1 MAGPP
6 KKPAAAPVRG
16 RPLTSTPAR
25 PGGGPTP
32 TPGNRDGR
40 TVSLEAGRA
49 LQRTLDAAPSAAVAV
64 KAESAS
70 RTTADAAM
78 AAAAK
83 TELTIAALP
92 ITPDLV
98 ARRLQEL
105 RKLISMTESRLGKPV
120 EVNDEVE
127 VDLLGYIDGK
137 VFVAQRGAWLE
148 LRTNPFLP
156 GLFESLVGL
165 TPPESAVL
173 QLRLPEHYPVVE
185 QRGKVAAFAVTM
197 RAARRRVLPDVNDPI
212 FIQLTGRKVKT
223 RPELERILADELA
236 EERGRL
242 CVDEAKAALLR
253 QLYIQVGITDA
264 VPEELVEEELR
275 KRWKAHIGDA
285 MALQGVS
292 VDDQKKSLLEFS
304 TPVLRAESRRAVWE
318 QRCLEAI
325 ADAFGLEATDEEVH
339 KMITE
344 LAPDIR
350 RGDVESVLYQHSA
363 LSKEIVKNLRLHR
376 ALLLLLGKAK
386 INFDGTPR
394 ANDRVILA
402 PLPVSGGSGSGSSA
416 GSGGTRPT
424 GEMTAARGLKRPV
437 KS

>member
-6 KKPAAAPVRG
+6 KKPAAPVRG
-16 RPLTSTPAR
+16 RPLTSIPAR
-25 PGGGPTP
+25 PAGGGPAAA
-32 TPGNRDGR
+32 NRESR

-49 LQRTLDAAPSAAVAV
+49 LQRSLDAAPSAAVAV
-64 KAESAS
+64 RAESAS
-70 RTTADAAM
+70 RATADAAL
-78 AAAAK
+78 AAAA
-83 TELTIAALP
+83 TTTLTIAALP

-105 RKLISMTESRLGKPV
+105 RKLISMTESRLGKTV
-120 EVNDEVE
+120 EADDEVE

-137 VFVAQRGAWLE
+137 VFIAQRGAWLE

-173 QLRLPEHYPVVE
+173 QLRLPDHYPVVE

-223 RPELERILADELA
+223 RAELERTLNDELA
-236 EERGRL
+236 EERSRL

-253 QLYIQVGITDA
+253 ELYIKVGIADV

-292 VDDQKKSLLEFS
+292 VDDQKRSLSEFS
-304 TPVLRAESRRAVWE
+304 TPVLRGESWRAVWE

-325 ADAFGLEATDEEVH
+325 ADAFGIEATDAEVH
-339 KMITE
+339 KMIAA

-376 ALLLLLGKAK
+376 ALLLLLAKATVH
-386 INFDGTPR
+386 FDGTPR

-402 PLPVSGGSGSGSSA
+402 PLPVYGSGSSA
-416 GSGGTRPT
+416 GSGGTRPA
-424 GEMTAARGLKRPV
+424 GETTAARGLKRPA
-437 KS
+437 KT

>member
-1 MAGPP
+1 MSGPP

-16 RPLTSTPAR
+16 RPLTSTPAAR
-25 PGGGPTP
+25 GGPP
-32 TPGNRDGR
+32 PPANRDAR

-49 LQRTLDAAPSAAVAV
+49 LQRTLDTAPSAVAAV
-64 KAESAS
+64 KSS
-70 RTTADAAM
+70 TVNRKTADLAL
-78 AAAAK
+78 AAADGLQ
-83 TELTIAALP
+83 LTIAALP
-92 ITPDLV
+92 IGADLV
-98 ARRLQEL
+98 ARRLEEL
-105 RKLISMTESRLGKPV
+105 RKLISMTESRLGQRV
-120 EVNDEVE
+120 ELNDEVE
-127 VDLLGYIDGK
+127 VDILGYIDGK
-137 VFVAQRGAWLE
+137 IFMAQRGAWLE

-173 QLRLPEHYPVVE
+173 QLKLPEHYPVVE

-223 RPELERILADELA
+223 RAELERVLADELA

-253 QLYIQVGITDA
+253 QLYIKVGIDDA
-264 VPEELVEEELR
+264 VPDELVDEELR
-275 KRWKAHIGDA
+275 RRWKTHIGDA
-285 MALQGVS
+285 MALQGVT
-292 VDDQKKSLLEFS
+292 VEEQKKSLAEFS
-304 TPVLRAESRRAVWE
+304 TSVLRAESRRTVWE
-318 QRCLEAI
+318 QRCLESI
-325 ADAFGLEATDEEVH
+325 ADAFAIEATDAEVH

-376 ALLLLLGKAK
+376 ALLMLLAKAK
-386 INFDGTPR
+386 IEF
-394 ANDRVILA
+394 
-402 PLPVSGGSGSGSSA
+402 
-416 GSGGTRPT
+416 
-424 GEMTAARGLKRPV
+424 TA
-437 KS
+437 

>member
-6 KKPAAAPVRG
+6 KKPVAAAVRG

-25 PGGGPTP
+25 PGGPSVPST
-32 TPGNRDGR
+32 TRDAR

-49 LQRTLDAAPSAAVAV
+49 LQRTLDASPGAAVAV
-64 KAESAS
+64 KAESAT
-70 RTTADAAM
+70 RATADAAL
-78 AAAAK
+78 AAAAA

-98 ARRLQEL
+98 ERRMQEL

-120 EVNDEVE
+120 ELNDEVE

-137 VFVAQRGAWLE
+137 IFVAQRGAWLE

-173 QLRLPEHYPVVE
+173 QLKLPEHYPVVE

-212 FIQLTGRKVKT
+212 FVQLTGRKVKT
-223 RPELERILADELA
+223 RADLERVLNDELA

-242 CVDEAKAALLR
+242 CVDEAKASLLR
-253 QLYIQVGITDA
+253 ELYIKVGVTDV
-264 VPEELVEEELR
+264 VPVELVEEELR

-285 MALQGVS
+285 MAMQGVS
-292 VDDQKKSLLEFS
+292 VEDQKKSLVEFS

-318 QRCLEAI
+318 QRCLEAV

-339 KMITE
+339 KMIAG

-376 ALLLLLGKAK
+376 ALVMLLGKAK
-386 INFDGTPR
+386 VNFDSTPR
-394 ANDRVILA
+394 ANDRVILT
-402 PLPVSGGSGSGSSA
+402 PLPVTGSGSSA
-416 GSGGTRPT
+416 GSGGTRPA
-424 GEMTAARGLKRPV
+424 GDMTAARGLKRPV
-437 KS
+437 KT

>member
-6 KKPAAAPVRG
+6 KKPVAAPVRG
-16 RPLTSTPAR
+16 RPLASTPAGR
-25 PGGGPTP
+25 GGPP
-32 TPGNRDGR
+32 APAGNRDAR

-49 LQRTLDAAPSAAVAV
+49 LQRTLDTAPGAVAAV
-64 KAESAS
+64 KAEGAS
-70 RTTADAAM
+70 RHTADAAV
-78 AAAAK
+78 AAAAT

-92 ITPDLV
+92 IGPELV
-98 ARRLQEL
+98 ARRLEEL

-120 EVNDEVE
+120 EVDDEVE
-127 VDLLGYIDGK
+127 VDILGYIDGK
-137 VFVAQRGAWLE
+137 IFMAQRGAWLE

-173 QLRLPEHYPVVE
+173 QLRLPDHYPVIE

-223 RPELERILADELA
+223 RAELERVLADELA

-253 QLYIQVGITDA
+253 QLYIQVGIGDA

-275 KRWKAHIGDA
+275 KRWKGHVGDA
-285 MALQGVS
+285 MALQGIS
-292 VDDQKKSLLEFS
+292 VEDQKKSLVEFS
-304 TPVLRAESRRAVWE
+304 TPSLRGESRRTVWE
-318 QRCLEAI
+318 QRCLEAV
-325 ADAFGLEATDEEVH
+325 ADAFGLEATDDEVH
-339 KMITE
+339 KMIAE

-350 RGDVESVLYQHSA
+350 RGDIETVLYQHSA

-386 INFDGTPR
+386 VHFDSTPR
-394 ANDRVILA
+394 ANDRVVLA
-402 PLPVSGGSGSGSSA
+402 PLPTSGGSG

-424 GEMTAARGLKRPV
+424 GEMTATRGLKRPN
-437 KS
+437 KA